1 MVAATAESIA
11 TRTGSPRRRSL
22 SEGVVEV
29 AARVVER
36 PAEASRVIERVKE
49 LDEVVIRQQL
59 HRSEAVDAV
68 LLEDGHEH
76 VHLNT

>member
-29 AARVVER
+29 ARVVER

>member
-11 TRTGSPRRRSL
+11 THTGSPRRRGL

-29 AARVVER
+29 ARVVER
-36 PAEASRVIERVKE
+36 PADASRVIERVKE